1 MKILKFAAFFLI
13 TFLSAQL
20 MADPAYTVE
29 NVKVNVTANSAA
41 EAREQAIQQGYSEAY
56 HKLMSQLEQAGMPTR
71 ADVPNAQDLMD
82 MVSGF
87 SVNREKYTT
96 NSYSAL
102 MTFQF
107 QPEKVKGWISGT
119 QTNKNPSGATG
130 DITAFIS
137 LSDIHELNKKTQEI
151 LNISGVHRVELRQLT
166 TRGALIV
173 IHTGSTADEL
183 VNMAHQKNI
192 HLVIQP

>member
-29 NVKVNVTANSAA
+29 NVKVSATANSAG
-41 EAREQAIQQGYSEAY
+41 EARDQAIQQGYTEAY
-56 HKLMSQLEQAGMPTR
+56 HKLMSQHEQAGMPTR
-71 ADVPNAQDLMD
+71 TDLPNAQDLMD
-82 MVSGF
+82 MVSDF
-87 SVNREKYTT
+87 SVNREKNTA

-107 QPEKVKGWISGT
+107 QPEKVKGWISGA
-119 QTNKNPSGATG
+119 QNKNSSGATEN
-130 DITAFIS
+130 ITAFIP
-137 LSDIHELNKKTQEI
+137 LSDIHELKKKTQEI
-151 LNISGVHRVELRQLT
+151 INISRVHRVELQQLT

-173 IHTGSTADEL
+173 IHTDSTPDEL